1 MTTPPHI
8 SVPRWRPS
16 LKMLPVSD
24 VGEFNVAVDNLN
36 LRKKKKITAR
46 TVRSILKRCFD
57 EKCRKL
63 LGTHALNV
71 SVRGLSFLN
80 EPMAPDN
87 KQFKTYDSVSA
98 M

>member
-36 LRKKKKITAR
+36 LRKKKNNNSKN
-46 TVRSILKRCFD
+46 SK
-57 EKCRKL
+57 K
-63 LGTHALNV
+63 
-71 SVRGLSFLN
+71 
-80 EPMAPDN
+80 
-87 KQFKTYDSVSA
+87 DSKKVF
-98 M
+98 